1 MTTEPD
7 KTRKTRQLAYTVLLC
22 LAGAGLALF
31 AATRTWAV
39 EVVTRADPLPPL
51 RTPRTGGDLLPWLP
65 PLAVVGLAGSGA
77 VVATKGWA
85 RRWIG
90 VLLLLVGL
98 GAAGAGA
105 YGLSRTTTWAVA
117 CLAGGLALAAGG
129 ALAALR
135 GPSWPGLGARYE
147 RAARRREEG
156 PTAAWDALDRGED
169 PTLS

>member
-1 MTTEPD
+1 MNE
-7 KTRKTRQLAYTVLLC
+7 RRQLVYTVVLC

-39 EVVTRADPLPPL
+39 DVVTRPEPLPPI
-51 RTPRTGGDLLPWLP
+51 RTTRTGGDLLPWLP

-77 VVATKGWA
+77 VVATRGWA

-98 GAAGAGA
+98 GVAAGGA
-105 YGLSRTTTWAVA
+105 YGLSETTTWALA

-135 GPSWPGLGARYE
+135 GAAWPGLGSRYE
-147 RAARRREEG
+147 RTARRPADG
-156 PTAAWDALDRGED
+156 TAAAWDALDRGED

>member
-1 MTTEPD
+1 MNE
-7 KTRKTRQLAYTVLLC
+7 RRHLVYAVVLC
-22 LAGAGLALF
+22 AAGAGLALF

-39 EVVTRADPLPPL
+39 DVVTRPEPLPPL
-51 RTPRTGGDLLPWLP
+51 RTPRSGGDILPWLP

-77 VVATKGWA
+77 IIATRRWA

-98 GAAGAGA
+98 GVAAGGA
-105 YGLSRTTTWAVA
+105 YGLTETTAWALA
-117 CLAGGLALAAGG
+117 CLAGGLSLAAGG
-129 ALAALR
+129 ALTAVRGAL
-135 GPSWPGLGARYE
+135 WPGLGARYE
-147 RAARRREEG
+147 RAGRRPAEG